1 MPDTDYLV
9 VGRVRRAHG
18 IRGELAVEALTTNP
32 DDVFAAGAR
41 VFAGTVTGELARDRQ
56 ELHVVYATPFKDGY
70 IVKFEE
76 INDRTS
82 SELWRERY
90 FLLPSAELSP
100 PGDDE
105 LYVHDIPGMTVVTA
119 DGARVGEVLEVYELP
134 QGLVLDV
141 KREDGTVMIPFSE
154 PTVVEV
160 DREARVIRVDPL
172 EGLLD

>member
-1 MPDTDYLV
+1 MTEDFLV

-18 IRGELAVEALTTNP
+18 IRGELAVEALTSNP
-32 DDVFAAGAR
+32 ELVFAPGSR
-41 VFAGTVTGELARDRQ
+41 VFAGTATGELSRDGQ
-56 ELHVVYATPFKDGY
+56 ELHVVHATPFKEGY

-76 INDRTS
+76 IGDRTS
-82 SELWRERY
+82 SGLWRERY
-90 FLLPSAELSP
+90 FLLPASELSP

-105 LYVHDIPGMTVVTA
+105 LYVHDIPGMQVVTA
-119 DGARVGEVLEVYELP
+119 SGEPVGEVLEVYELP

-141 KREDGTVMIPFSE
+141 KRERGTVMIPFSE

-160 DREARVIRVDPL
+160 DREGRIIRVDPL